1 MSMKAINVKRP
12 SWKETLKENAP
23 LLLPVAHDAL
33 TARLI
38 EIAGF
43 KAFQVG
49 GFAMVASMHA
59 VPDVD
64 LEHFGEKSNRVY
76 DIIGASSLP
85 VMIDADDGYG
95 DVKNVTRTVLEYLR
109 MGVSALFIED
119 QQPPKKC
126 GHMSGKKVIPP
137 EEMVNKIKAADSVR
151 NDKDFFIL
159 ARTDAIAPEGLDKA
173 LERAEKYLKAGADG
187 VYLEGVENEK
197 QIKKIGETF
206 KGVPLA
212 TSVLER
218 GGETPWLSPKEF
230 GELGYSMILYPTTV
244 LFQYTYAVQKALGNL
259 LKEKPMPKDSSVTMK
274 EFEKI
279 VDMQYWAKIEKEF
292 S

>member
-1 MSMKAINVKRP
+1 MNYEMLINQAEDFVTKYMHEHINP
-12 SWKETLKENAP
+12 A
-23 LLLPVAHDAL
+23 LLFHDNSQ
-33 TARLI
+33 TESVVSI
-38 EIAGF
+38 
-43 KAFQVG
+43 
-49 GFAMVASMHA
+49 
-59 VPDVD
+59 
-64 LEHFGEKSNRVY
+64 
-76 DIIGASSLP
+76 
-85 VMIDADDGYG
+85 
-95 DVKNVTRTVLEYLR
+95 TRQLAKHYEV
-109 MGVSALFIED
+109 
-119 QQPPKKC
+119 
-126 GHMSGKKVIPP
+126 
-137 EEMVNKIKAADSVR
+137 